1 MLQGLRGLFRRTG
14 PGPVS
19 SAQHRRPPRD
29 LEPSFTAP
37 LPEHLTP
44 RLAPR
49 SKPLA
54 RTVASVILALQ
65 LGLSGCA
72 SVMAP
77 LHGITAGLMLDRAA
91 ITEAHETLILGER
104 NGASRMIEVHRG
116 DQAEPPAITVH
127 GVHSGPDSIG
137 PITRSRVREGGS
149 VYTFLYDD
157 GFRRLTD
164 SSDDLAGALERV
176 MAAHPAAVVRI
187 DAHSMGAR
195 IVLGALDALE
205 AQGKLTSPIELRLI
219 APYLGGAA
227 AADFAAS
234 APDFLADAIS
244 GVRPGIDI
252 GHHSNFQERLEAL
265 SLPPL
270 VTTKIYVGDQD
281 HLVDPG
287 DPHFARVALRL
298 GAVPVIL
305 PGVGHEDIVT
315 RVAEGPL

>member
-1 MLQGLRGLFRRTG
+1 MRLAELRSRPIDLDLDLDPGL
-14 PGPVS
+14 
-19 SAQHRRPPRD
+19 
-29 LEPSFTAP
+29 TAP
-37 LPEHLTP
+37 RSEHLTP

-49 SKPLA
+49 SKRLA
-54 RTVASVILALQ
+54 RAVACVILALE

-72 SVMAP
+72 SVRAP
-77 LHGITAGLMLDRAA
+77 VHGITAGMMLDRAA
-91 ITEAHETLILGER
+91 ITEGHETLILGER
-104 NGASRMIEVHRG
+104 NAVSRMIEVHRG
-116 DQAEPPAITVH
+116 DQAKPPAITVH
-127 GVHSGPDSIG
+127 GIHSGPGSIDS
-137 PITRSRVREGGS
+137 ITRSRVSEGGS

-176 MAAHPAAVVRI
+176 MAAHPAAAVRI

-195 IVLGALDALE
+195 IVLGALDALQ
-205 AQGKLTSPIELRLI
+205 AQDKLTSPIELRLI

-227 AADFAAS
+227 AADFAAL
-234 APDFLADAIS
+234 APDFLAGAIS

-281 HLVDPG
+281 HLVDPA

-305 PGVGHEDIVT
+305 AGVGHEDIVT
-315 RVAEGPL
+315 HVAGGPP